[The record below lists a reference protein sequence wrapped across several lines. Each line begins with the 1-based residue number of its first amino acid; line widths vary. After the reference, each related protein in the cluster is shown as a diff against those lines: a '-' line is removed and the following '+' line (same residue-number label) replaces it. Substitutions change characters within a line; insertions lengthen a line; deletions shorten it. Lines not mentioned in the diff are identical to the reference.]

1 MKKFILFFMFVNTLF
16 MNTLSA
22 EVEYCNEA
30 NGDCFISI
38 SCPAGQYWEIYNES
52 EYTSVQQFGNL
63 PYPYNEWS
71 FCQPSISLSIY
82 IKRVNHCPE
91 NTTNSTWCQFTDYKK
106 EAHCVACNQNDTPF
120 PEEENNSTYSE
131 PWRADSLQAA
141 EHFQECSDNNG
152 TIESAKITCVDYERC
167 KISTCTQPN
176 TSFPDPANNEY
187 ELFRWK
193 ADDNK
198 SQLCTDTYKG
208 TIQSQRTN
216 CEEEYRCIIKTD
228 MCRVSTKKESV
239 SSYISPAGNVFHE
252 DIPIAGSALNLHYSS
267 NALDANMSTHI
278 AYGWSIDDHALL
290 MNDKLYL
297 GNRSVWSVE
306 PITQEDNTT
315 LVKLGSKEF
324 LFDIEGKHTQTR
336 DIYTKHIL
344 QSFSYDSNA
353 LLESITDRF
362 GNITTLIRDDNG
374 VLTSIRAPLGQ
385 STTITIDD
393 NKDITHI
400 AYEDSSSYNF
410 IYEDHLMT
418 SEQEPKGNTFTHIFD
433 TEGKIEKVIDA
444 EQGEW
449 LFANT
454 ASSDANSYSIQRASG
469 DEVTYKE
476 YFLDEG
482 ILKTEEYLPW
492 GETTTYANALDE
504 SNASVTTCGTTTLRA
519 YKMSGSTLYRDPI
532 TNKKMLASLKQSM
545 PSTLTK
551 TTTFDRSYEYNGTA
565 LLKKI
570 ETATINEAATFTTT
584 RDYANATQT
593 TLSAEGI
600 KSIEHFDVNND
611 LLLSFQYG
619 NLEPTYYTYDERGR
633 LLSITQGNRVTTH
646 TYDDRGNIATLTD
659 AKGKITTYTYDTM
672 DRLTTITYPDSHS
685 THFSYDSNGNM
696 TMLTTPTPSEHTFA
710 YNGVNKRTGYTSP
723 LQKATEYIYDKQ
735 RRLIQIIKPSTKS
748 IETTYTNGRITSL
761 VTPEDTYSYTYAC
774 GNNLASVT
782 KGSESIH
789 YTYDGELLTSLAY
802 SGILNQT
809 LTLGYDNTFNI
820 TSFSYAGD
828 TTNYLYNKDNAL
840 IQSGNFTLTRN
851 TNNGLVTKIADEE
864 YTQERNY
871 NKYGEL
877 TKLSDGLF
885 DYKLT
890 RDTTKITRKQE
901 TISEYVELFKKIK
914 WLKPLKLKKIKSLTN
929 YRYVYDKRDRLTKVY
944 KNGRV
949 VEKYTYDSNGNR
961 ASATINGITT
971 TGSYTLDDQLE
982 VYGNNTYRYDDD
994 GYLEEKV
1001 TPEGTTTYT
1010 YGTLGELREVVT
1022 PTHTITY
1029 EHNANNQRTAK
1040 LIDGV
1045 IVEKYLWSDLTT
1057 LLAIYDK
1064 DDTLIQ
1070 RYEYTDQRVPTSMT
1084 YNSTKYYLHYDQVGS
1099 LRAISDTSGNIIKE
1113 ITYDTY
1119 GNILTDTHPTFKVP
1133 FGFAGGLLDKDT
1145 GLTRFGY
1152 RDYDAYTGKWSAKDP
1167 IDFNGGDTNLYGYV
1181 LGDPVGFVDADGLDV
1196 AIDNPLPVAG
1206 LILLTSGYGYYLMY
1220 DYLAHDGTLT
1230 IPSYWWDIPITDNP
1244 DDVYCEAKG
1253 GKQNIDNEYTRDVRN
1268 QDIKDPCK
1276 YLRGLYNSTK
1286 NNLERQKIKKA
1297 QKRFGC
1303 DGKNRF

>member
-1 MKKFILFFMFVNTLF
+1 MKKIAVLFLVLFSFVFANTF
-16 MNTLSA
+16 YKYND
-22 EVEYCNEA
+22 VE
-30 NGDCFISI
+30 
-38 SCPAGQYWEIYNES
+38 CPGGYAKNYDFSY
-52 EYTSVQQFGNL
+52 V
-63 PYPYNEWS
+63 
-71 FCQPSISLSIY
+71 
-82 IKRVNHCPE
+82 
-91 NTTNSTWCQFTDYKK
+91 
-106 EAHCVACNQNDTPF
+106 
-120 PEEENNSTYSE
+120 STYSSGHYNKVTN
-131 PWRADSLQAA
+131 PPIFLSMSIPFSSYCNNDSLSESCTAGPMEEFREEDRYYENGDYYRTELYRDA
-141 EHFQECSDNNG
+141 TSFKKCFKTPTCSEGEDFNTTTEQCEPVCPEGSHLDVNG
-152 TIESAKITCVDYERC
+152 TCITCDTNQTWDTNTSTCVP
-167 KISTCTQPN
+167 TCTQPD
-176 TSFPDPANNEY
+176 TSFPDPANNEH

-228 MCRVSTKKESV
+228 MCPIPANEPV
-239 SSYISPAGNVFHE
+239 SSYVSPAGNVFHE

-362 GNITTLIRDDNG
+362 GNVTTLIRDDNG
-374 VLTSIRAPLGQ
+374 VLTSIQAPLGQ

-433 TEGKIEKVIDA
+433 TAGKIEKVIDA

-449 LFANT
+449 LFTNT

-476 YFLDEG
+476 YFLDGG

-492 GETTTYANALDE
+492 GEQIIYANALDE

-570 ETATINEAATFTTT
+570 ETATINDTATFTTT

-600 KSIEHFDVNND
+600 ESIEHFDPSND

-633 LLSITQGNRVTTH
+633 LLSITQGNRVTAY

-735 RRLIQIIKPSTKS
+735 RRLTQIIKPSTKS

-877 TKLSDGLF
+877 TKLNDGLF

-890 RDTTKITRKQE
+890 RDTTKIIPKQE
-901 TISEYVELFKKIK
+901 T
-914 WLKPLKLKKIKSLTN
+914 
-929 YRYVYDKRDRLTKVY
+929 
-944 KNGRV
+944 
-949 VEKYTYDSNGNR
+949 NR
-961 ASATINGITT
+961 
-971 TGSYTLDDQLE
+971 E
-982 VYGNNTYRYDDD
+982 
-994 GYLEEKV
+994 
-1001 TPEGTTTYT
+1001 
-1010 YGTLGELREVVT
+1010 
-1022 PTHTITY
+1022 
-1029 EHNANNQRTAK
+1029 
-1040 LIDGV
+1040 
-1045 IVEKYLWSDLTT
+1045 
-1057 LLAIYDK
+1057 
-1064 DDTLIQ
+1064 
-1070 RYEYTDQRVPTSMT
+1070 
-1084 YNSTKYYLHYDQVGS
+1084 
-1099 LRAISDTSGNIIKE
+1099 
-1113 ITYDTY
+1113 
-1119 GNILTDTHPTFKVP
+1119 
-1133 FGFAGGLLDKDT
+1133 
-1145 GLTRFGY
+1145 
-1152 RDYDAYTGKWSAKDP
+1152 
-1167 IDFNGGDTNLYGYV
+1167 
-1181 LGDPVGFVDADGLDV
+1181 
-1196 AIDNPLPVAG
+1196 
-1206 LILLTSGYGYYLMY
+1206 
-1220 DYLAHDGTLT
+1220 
-1230 IPSYWWDIPITDNP
+1230 
-1244 DDVYCEAKG
+1244 
-1253 GKQNIDNEYTRDVRN
+1253 
-1268 QDIKDPCK
+1268 
-1276 YLRGLYNSTK
+1276 
-1286 NNLERQKIKKA
+1286 
-1297 QKRFGC
+1297 
-1303 DGKNRF
+1303 